1 MVKMNISRSEYER
14 RSQTLKEQ
22 MRKAQMDAL
31 YLSNPNRI
39 FYMTGCPYIMLVG
52 MSRPFGLLFTAEGS
66 KTLILP
72 RIEEEQALK
81 DKSPAVDEI
90 VSYWEYPGTP
100 HVYETI
106 VDVFKRNRLVDKK
119 VGIDGSVVPNV
130 VGITDPPIQQYLP
143 DVKFFPGKMLIDEM
157 RVTKSADE
165 IELIKEAA
173 KWSNLAHTYLQEFIR
188 PGISEIEISSKATHY
203 ATIVMLKTLG
213 PDYVSKALHWYS
225 AWARFKAGIRTSYP
239 HGLLVNRKVQIGDSI
254 ETAASATVGGY
265 SNHLER
271 TMFMGE
277 PNEKQKKYFDIM
289 LRGQNAAIESCKPG
303 AKCSEVY
310 KAAIDVFKN
319 AGLDVDRV
327 VQHRI
332 GHGMGLDDCEPP
344 TLVNGS
350 EERLKVGMVFTIEPG
365 IYIDGYAGFRHCDT
379 IIVTAEGCEDADYYP
394 RDIES
399 LTIRNN

>member
-1 MVKMNISRSEYER
+1 M
-14 RSQTLKEQ
+14 
-22 MRKAQMDAL
+22 
-31 YLSNPNRI
+31 
-39 FYMTGCPYIMLVG
+39 
-52 MSRPFGLLFTAEGS
+52 
-66 KTLILP
+66 
-72 RIEEEQALK
+72 
-81 DKSPAVDEI
+81 
-90 VSYWEYPGTP
+90 
-100 HVYETI
+100 
-106 VDVFKRNRLVDKK
+106 
-119 VGIDGSVVPNV
+119 
-130 VGITDPPIQQYLP
+130 
-143 DVKFFPGKMLIDEM
+143 
-157 RVTKSADE
+157 
-165 IELIKEAA
+165 
-173 KWSNLAHTYLQEFIR
+173 
-188 PGISEIEISSKATHY
+188 
-203 ATIVMLKTLG
+203 
-213 PDYVSKALHWYS
+213 
-225 AWARFKAGIRTSYP
+225 
-239 HGLLVNRKVQIGDSI
+239 NRKVQIGDSI